1 MSTATHTGKSRAEKQ
16 RLFAALDLLQ
26 EQRAAADQKNSRLL
40 DAKESEEDLYLR
52 LRDLQVARGLPVN
65 EEELRAA
72 VRATREPTGI
82 SYQETPGGMARN
94 LSTVYIKRA
103 KWLPAT
109 TITCVL
115 ALAGWGTV
123 ETVQHV
129 QEVRFERSVESAQNV
144 HAELIQQVAREQN
157 KLDTWPT
164 GEGQS
169 SHRAGFE
176 ALMNK
181 ANEQLVLVSKNLQTP
196 SRASIESSVPLLRE
210 AKNSLREAQTFEASS
225 RQQVKIV
232 QDAKQWLS
240 LSPDQ
245 RWPEAATRMQARQS
259 QLASALSAGDI
270 ASAQIEMR
278 AIASL
283 SEAVDVRSRIRE
295 AVDLVPPV
303 GQEEAQALKNRAE
316 SAILA
321 GENASA
327 QQALGDIRTL
337 TEKIA
342 TSYTMKIV
350 NENGVDTGFWRQHE
364 NSRSRYN
371 YYVVVDAL
379 DASGNPVKIDV
390 VNEENGERKRTSR
403 FAVRVSESVFESV
416 KADKMDNG
424 LIDNPIVGVKKTGAL
439 DPEYHMDAGAGIITN
454 W

>member
-26 EQRAAADQKNSRLL
+26 EQRASADQKNSRLL
-40 DAKESEEDLYLR
+40 DAKESEEDLYNR

-82 SYQETPGGMARN
+82 SYQASPDGMGRS

-115 ALAGWGTV
+115 ALAGWGAV
-123 ETVQHV
+123 ETTQHI
-129 QEVRFERSVESAQNV
+129 QHARFERSVASAQEV
-144 HAELIQQVAREQN
+144 FSHLTAQVAGERG
-157 KLDTWPT
+157 KLDTWPA
-164 GEGQS
+164 GEGQAF
-169 SHRAGFE
+169 HRAGFE
-176 ALMNK
+176 TQVGK
-181 ANEQLVLVSKNLQTP
+181 ANDRLSEVSKNLENP
-196 SRASIESSVPLLRE
+196 SRAAIEASVPLLNE
-210 AKNSLREAQTFEASS
+210 VKNSLRAAQAFEASS
-225 RQQVKIV
+225 RQQIKVV
-232 QDAKQWLS
+232 QDAKPWLA

-245 RWPEAATRMQARQS
+245 RWTEAADRMKARQS

-270 ASAQIEMR
+270 ASAQNEIKS
-278 AIASL
+278 ISSL
-283 SEAVDVRSRIRE
+283 SEAVEVRSRVRE
-295 AVDLVPPV
+295 AVELVPPV
-303 GQEEAQALKNRAE
+303 GQEEAQALKSRAE

-321 GENASA
+321 GETSSA
-327 QQALGDIRTL
+327 QQALNDIRTL

-350 NENGVDTGFWRQHE
+350 NENGVDTGFWRQHQ

-379 DASGNPVKIDV
+379 DTSGNPVKIHV
-390 VNEENGERKRTSR
+390 VNEEDGARKLTSR